1 MFIYITKP
9 AFFIKKAGC
18 QKLSK
23 IDTKMYYMENFSK
36 TKKKN

>member
-23 IDTKMYYMENFSK
+23 NDTKMFIRGEFQQNQ
-36 TKKKN
+36 KN

>member
-23 IDTKMYYMENFSK
+23 NDTKMFIRGEISAK
-36 TKKKN
+36 PKN